1 MSVFVDGGVLFS
13 AANGSDGRHER
24 AAEILRDIATRTTM
38 TTDHVVVD
46 TWNAL
51 ERRFGHANAMRFW
64 HSLRHTPLRVEAV
77 TAPDLE
83 RALAIAETWPD
94 HEFHPVN
101 CTSFAAMER
110 LGLREAASF
119 DPRFA
124 VYRFGPDRRE
134 AFRIIR

>member
-1 MSVFVDGGVLFS
+1 MSVFVDGGVLF
-13 AANGSDGRHER
+13 AAAAGDDDRHER
-24 AAEILRDIATRTTM
+24 AAGILRDLTPRTTM

-51 ERRFGHANAMRFW
+51 EARFGHANAMRFW

-110 LGLREAASF
+110 LGVREVASF

-124 VYRFGPDRRE
+124 MYRFGPDRRE
-134 AFRIIR
+134 AFRIIG